1 MGSTGTIIALNDQDK
16 YRKGVLKMSDYA
28 IDPVC
33 EMKVEK
39 RRASFDRLTADY
51 NKIDKA
57 QVVFDRVTGNEQD
70 ETFYFCSE
78 RCKALFEEHP
88 ERYLNKGRAI
98 SGLM

>member
-1 MGSTGTIIALNDQDK
+1 
-16 YRKGVLKMSDYA
+16 MSDYA

-33 EMKVEK
+33 ETKVEK
-39 RRASFDRLTADY
+39 RRASFDRLTANY
-51 NKIDKA
+51 QKTVKEH
-57 QVVFDRVTGNEQD
+57 VVFDKVAGNEQG

-78 RCKALFEEHP
+78 RCRELFEKHP